1 MNDDDDIQEYE
12 TPGWRKRQIG
22 YDPDAI
28 YEREMRNR
36 TLEEVA
42 KEFDLKEDTLKKQ
55 RYLSRL
61 KEKKIGLPFVQF
73 GPRTIKYNRLDII
86 KYIEE
91 QKNK

>member
-1 MNDDDDIQEYE
+1 
-12 TPGWRKRQIG
+12 
-22 YDPDAI
+22 
-28 YEREMRNR
+28 
-36 TLEEVA
+36 VA

-73 GPRTIKYNRLDII
+73 GPRIIKYNRLDII

-91 QKNK
+91 QKK

>member
-1 MNDDDDIQEYE
+1 MCTSLLMWNKVDSMRIQKEWLL
-12 TPGWRKRQIG
+12 TK
-22 YDPDAI
+22 
-28 YEREMRNR
+28 
-36 TLEEVA
+36 EVA

-73 GPRTIKYNRLDII
+73 GPRIIKYNRLDII

-91 QKNK
+91 QKK

>member
-1 MNDDDDIQEYE
+1 MCTSLLMWNKVDSMKIQKEWLL
-12 TPGWRKRQIG
+12 TK
-22 YDPDAI
+22 D
-28 YEREMRNR
+28 
-36 TLEEVA
+36 VA

>member
-1 MNDDDDIQEYE
+1 MCTDLLVWNKVDSMKIQKEWLL
-12 TPGWRKRQIG
+12 TK
-22 YDPDAI
+22 
-28 YEREMRNR
+28 
-36 TLEEVA
+36 EVA

>member
-1 MNDDDDIQEYE
+1 MCTSLLVWNKVDSMKIQKEWLL
-12 TPGWRKRQIG
+12 TK
-22 YDPDAI
+22 D
-28 YEREMRNR
+28 
-36 TLEEVA
+36 VA

>member
-1 MNDDDDIQEYE
+1 MCTSLLVWNKVDGMKIQKEWLL
-12 TPGWRKRQIG
+12 TK
-22 YDPDAI
+22 D
-28 YEREMRNR
+28 
-36 TLEEVA
+36 VA

-73 GPRTIKYNRLDII
+73 GPRTVKYNRLDII

-91 QKNK
+91 QKNGRR

>member
-1 MNDDDDIQEYE
+1 MCTSLLVWNKVDGMKIQKEWLL
-12 TPGWRKRQIG
+12 TK
-22 YDPDAI
+22 D
-28 YEREMRNR
+28 
-36 TLEEVA
+36 VA

-73 GPRTIKYNRLDII
+73 GPRTVKYNRLDII

-91 QKNK
+91 QKNKEK

>member
-1 MNDDDDIQEYE
+1 MCTSLLMWNKVDS
-12 TPGWRKRQIG
+12 
-22 YDPDAI
+22 
-28 YEREMRNR
+28 MR
-36 TLEEVA
+36 TQKEWLLTKEVA

-73 GPRTIKYNRLDII
+73 GPRIIKYNRLDII

-91 QKNK
+91 QKNKKL

>member
-1 MNDDDDIQEYE
+1 MTQTNEKIWLSTKD
-12 TPGWRKRQIG
+12 
-22 YDPDAI
+22 
-28 YEREMRNR
+28 
-36 TLEEVA
+36 VA

-61 KEKKIGLPFVQF
+61 KEKTIGLPFVQF

-91 QKNK
+91 QKNGRR

>member
-1 MNDDDDIQEYE
+1 MCTSLLMWNKVDS
-12 TPGWRKRQIG
+12 
-22 YDPDAI
+22 
-28 YEREMRNR
+28 MR
-36 TLEEVA
+36 TQKEWLLTKEVA

-73 GPRTIKYNRLDII
+73 GTRIIKYNRLDII

-91 QKNK
+91 QKK

>member
-1 MNDDDDIQEYE
+1 MCTSLLVWNKVDDMKIQKEWLL
-12 TPGWRKRQIG
+12 TK
-22 YDPDAI
+22 D
-28 YEREMRNR
+28 
-36 TLEEVA
+36 VA

-73 GPRTIKYNRLDII
+73 GPRTVKYNRLDII

-91 QKNK
+91 QKNKEK

>member
-1 MNDDDDIQEYE
+1 MCTSLLMWNKVDSMKIQKEWLL
-12 TPGWRKRQIG
+12 TK
-22 YDPDAI
+22 
-28 YEREMRNR
+28 
-36 TLEEVA
+36 EVA

>member
-1 MNDDDDIQEYE
+1 MWNKVDS
-12 TPGWRKRQIG
+12 
-22 YDPDAI
+22 
-28 YEREMRNR
+28 MR
-36 TLEEVA
+36 TQKEWLLTKEVA

-73 GPRTIKYNRLDII
+73 GPRIIKYNRLDII

-91 QKNK
+91 QKNKKL